1 MPTYT
6 ENRKNKR
13 VKARLRV
20 NGKSNGIF
28 FSDFTRDVSIGGI
41 GVETPTVIRE
51 GTIVELFIHL
61 PNEKEPLI
69 LNGKVVWSRTKDTLE
84 KASSNVI
91 IGIQFQDL
99 ETGYRDKLH
108 TYIETHN
115 VES

>member
-99 ETGYRDKLH
+99 ETVYRDKLH